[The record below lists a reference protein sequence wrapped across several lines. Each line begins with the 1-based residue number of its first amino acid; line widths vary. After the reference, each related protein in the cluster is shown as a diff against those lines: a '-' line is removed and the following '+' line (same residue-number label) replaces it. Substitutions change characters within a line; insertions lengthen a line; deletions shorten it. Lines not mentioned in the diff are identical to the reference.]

1 MERLATFLLAH
12 RRLVLAGWLLL
23 CVAGAAFAAGLPGR
37 IVSGGEAPT
46 TSQSEVVARALA
58 HSSLPSLFVA
68 VQVKDGTPAAD
79 QRRDTALVADA
90 IRQSPLVTAVSPLP
104 PSPPADPAGAR
115 VSVLNVTTR
124 GGTDGAVK
132 TAHGLSSALPAVAP
146 GGVAVHVG
154 GFGAYRD
161 ELTVDSQRDLE
172 RAERVGIPIVLVVL
186 LVTFGSFWAAG
197 LPLAIAL
204 SALVMGLGGVGAA
217 SFFLPMSDFV
227 TNAASMIGLALGV
240 DYAMFLV
247 QRVRELRQDGRSID
261 GAIRA
266 AMSTTG
272 VAVLWSGIT
281 VLLAEATL
289 LLVDSRSI
297 RSAAFGMAMVTL
309 FAVGTAVL
317 VAPVLISL
325 LGHRIGPARRHAGSS
340 GSARVWQRWAGHVTR
355 RAPLWLVA
363 GALLLLALAAP
374 SLRLHSSVNI
384 AGTSTLPPHSSVR
397 QAYALAAERYG
408 PAAMSPVLVD
418 IPAGQQDAISR
429 VVRAV
434 SADPGVAGLAAQRLP
449 DGGTALAVTLRTDP
463 YGPQAREFVS
473 RLRDGALHRALDD
486 VRYQVGGETAAGID
500 ATRAMFDGLAKVGI
514 ALLAVLGLLLFLALR
529 SAFLPVKAV
538 LLVVLSLG
546 AGLGSLLLL
555 TTSKIG
561 ARLIGASGPQD
572 IHPIVP
578 ITVVAITVALST
590 DYEVILISRIAERY
604 RRTGD
609 NRDAVL
615 HGVSRTGGVITSAAA
630 IMIAVFT
637 GFALADL
644 APLKQLGVGL
654 ALAVFLDAT
663 VVRGVLVPAAMVV
676 MGRGN
681 WWRPRLTR
689 GRAFTGPWTHLRG
702 GSPVSRWPGGAL
714 LDPGRAVRQMD
725 DPASARAGAAKGAP
739 AADDLLAPGAG
750 RLGGADRRPARPS
763 RAADRDGSLEW
774 SATAHAAHH
783 ARR

>member
-1 MERLATFLLAH
+1 MERLTSFLLAH

-23 CVAGAAFAAGLPGR
+23 CVVGGAFAAGLPGR

-58 HSSLPSLFVA
+58 HSSMSSLFVT
-68 VQVKDGTPAAD
+68 VQVPAGTSSID
-79 QRRDTALVADA
+79 QQRDTALVADA
-90 IRQSPLVTAVSPLP
+90 IRRTALVTAVSPLP
-104 PSPPADPAGAR
+104 PTPPVDAGGAW
-115 VSVLNVTTR
+115 VTVLNVTTR

-132 TAHGLSSALPAVAP
+132 TAHTLSSALPTAAP

-204 SALVMGLGGVGAA
+204 SALLMGLGGVGVA
-217 SFFLPMSDFV
+217 SLFLPMSDFV
-227 TNAASMIGLALGV
+227 TNAASMVGLALGV

-247 QRVRELRQDGRSID
+247 QRVRELRRDGRSVD
-261 GAIRA
+261 DAIRA
-266 AMSTTG
+266 AMRTTG

-325 LGHRIGPARRHAGSS
+325 LGDRIAAPRRHAAPSM
-340 GSARVWQRWAGHVTR
+340 SARVWQRWAGHVTR

-363 GALLLLALAAP
+363 GAVLMLTLTLP
-374 SLRLHSSVNI
+374 STKLHSSVNI
-384 AGTSTLPPHSSVR
+384 AGPSTLPQHSSVR
-397 QAYALAAERYG
+397 QAYSSAAERYG
-408 PAAMSPVLVD
+408 AAAMSPVLVD
-418 IPAGQQDAISR
+418 IPAGQHVVIPR
-429 VVRAV
+429 VVRAI
-434 SADPGVAGLAAQRLP
+434 SADPEVAGVDTQRLP
-449 DGGTALAVTLRTDP
+449 GGGTVLAVTLTTDP
-463 YGPQAREFVS
+463 YGSNARGFVN
-473 RLRDGALHRALDD
+473 RLRHGSLHSALADI
-486 VRYQVGGETAAGID
+486 RYQVGGETAASID

-514 ALLAVLGLLLFLALR
+514 ALLAVLGLLLLLALR

-546 AGLGSLLLL
+546 ASLGSLLLL
-555 TTSKIG
+555 TTTRFG

-609 NRDAVL
+609 NRDAVV
-615 HGVSRTGGVITSAAA
+615 HGVASTGGVITSAAA
-630 IMIAVFT
+630 IMVAVFS

-663 VVRGVLVPAAMVV
+663 VVRGVLVPAAMAV
-676 MGRGN
+676 MGRAN
-681 WWRPRLTR
+681 WWRPRLARTVRSGRRAEAVPHTR
-689 GRAFTGPWTHLRG
+689 
-702 GSPVSRWPGGAL
+702 
-714 LDPGRAVRQMD
+714 
-725 DPASARAGAAKGAP
+725 PAP
-739 AADDLLAPGAG
+739 LVAAD
-750 RLGGADRRPARPS
+750 
-763 RAADRDGSLEW
+763 
-774 SATAHAAHH
+774 
-783 ARR
+783 